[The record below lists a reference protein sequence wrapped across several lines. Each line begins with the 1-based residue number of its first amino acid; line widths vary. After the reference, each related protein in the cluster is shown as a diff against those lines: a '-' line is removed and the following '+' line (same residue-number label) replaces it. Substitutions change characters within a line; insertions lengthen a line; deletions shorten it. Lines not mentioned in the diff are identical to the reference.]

1 MGVVSP
7 ARRRPRAAGSTTAVR
22 EKLLLFRVGGGTY
35 GVGLGRLW
43 EVLLP
48 EGVTTLPTAPY
59 QVCTALAYRGKRLPL
74 IRLSELFA
82 SEAVAVPATAR
93 VLLVRGRGQPV
104 GLLVED
110 VLEVAEIDIGRIQPF
125 PALATTLRR
134 EFFRGA
140 LAWRGRIIFVID
152 DAAMGG
158 FDEVQRFYADAPR
171 AG

>member
-7 ARRRPRAAGSTTAVR
+7 ARRGPRAASSTTTVR

-35 GVGLGRLW
+35 GVGLDRLW

-48 EGVTTLPTAPY
+48 EGVTTLPTPPY

-82 SEAVAVPATAR
+82 SESATVPSTAR

-110 VLEVAEIDIGRIQPF
+110 VLEVAEIEVGRIQPF

-140 LAWRGRIIFVID
+140 LAWRGRVIFVID